1 MKQFHSTV
9 VDQSL
14 PIATIRCMYYNCNDD
29 NDSWCLE
36 YEGISVW
43 FSKAIEMRIMIF
55 PRWQRVKEAAAG
67 RGRVDQLLI

>member
-14 PIATIRCMYYNCNDD
+14 PIATIRCIYHNCNDD

-36 YEGISVW
+36 YEGISV
-43 FSKAIEMRIMIF
+43 
-55 PRWQRVKEAAAG
+55 
-67 RGRVDQLLI
+67 

>member
-14 PIATIRCMYYNCNDD
+14 PIATIRCMHHNCNDD

-36 YEGISVW
+36 YEGISV
-43 FSKAIEMRIMIF
+43 
-55 PRWQRVKEAAAG
+55 
-67 RGRVDQLLI
+67 